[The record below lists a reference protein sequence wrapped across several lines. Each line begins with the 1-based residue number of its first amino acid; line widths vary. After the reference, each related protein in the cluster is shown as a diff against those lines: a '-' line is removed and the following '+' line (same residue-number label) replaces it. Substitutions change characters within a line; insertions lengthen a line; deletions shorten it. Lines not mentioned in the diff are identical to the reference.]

1 MLEIKKM
8 KIWKKIF
15 CHFCPPRGPPPR
27 GARSS
32 GLGTN
37 FKNPF
42 YGFPLC
48 GKMVVHAKFH

>member
-1 MLEIKKM
+1 MLEIKKNENLE
-8 KIWKKIF
+8 KKF
-15 CHFCPPRGPPPR
+15 LSFLPPQRSPPR

>member
-8 KIWKKIF
+8 KIWRKKF
-15 CHFCPPRGPPPR
+15 LSFLPPQRSPPR

-37 FKNPF
+37 FKNSF

>member
-1 MLEIKKM
+1 MKK
-8 KIWKKIF
+8 KFFVIF
-15 CHFCPPRGPPPR
+15 APTEVPPRGPC
-27 GARSS
+27 SF

-48 GKMVVHAKFH
+48 GKLVAHAKFH